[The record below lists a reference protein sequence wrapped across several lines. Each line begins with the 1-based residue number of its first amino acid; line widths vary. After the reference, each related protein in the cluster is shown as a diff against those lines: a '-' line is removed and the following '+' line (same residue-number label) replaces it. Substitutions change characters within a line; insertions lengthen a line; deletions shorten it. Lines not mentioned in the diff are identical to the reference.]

1 MKENKNVQIYFR
13 DFGDCPTIN
22 MPSVAYDRLVN
33 ELLNDNARRFV
44 DFDEVAI
51 YIKQLSVAIGF
62 DCVAFSDWWFN
73 NTTARYGWPKSNMSI
88 NITEGA
94 VFCWIKIGG
103 LVKKYDKEK
112 TMDRVKAGG
121 VYHSYNGDFD
131 MELAKRQMKD
141 LINGPYGILTSIAD
155 KYCNLIHIK
164 DVIFNDP
171 ATIVFWSDGTKT
183 VCTCSEQD
191 TYDPEKGLALC
202 VMKRMLYNNKGHIFN
217 NAREKWLK
225 KGNKR

>member
-1 MKENKNVQIYFR
+1 MKENKNVQINFTDFR
-13 DFGDCPTIN
+13 DCPTIN

-33 ELLNDNARRFV
+33 ELLNDNARRSM

-51 YIKQLSVAIGF
+51 YIRQLSDAIGF
-62 DCVAFSDWWFN
+62 DCVAFTDWWFN
-73 NTTARYGWPKSNMSI
+73 NATARYCWPKSNMSI
-88 NITEGA
+88 CITEGA
-94 VFCWIKIGG
+94 VFCWIKISG
-103 LVKKYDKEK
+103 LVKGGREIK
-112 TMDRVKAGG
+112 TTDRMK
-121 VYHSYNGDFD
+121 
-131 MELAKRQMKD
+131 LARTID
-141 LINGPYGILTSIAD
+141 LMNGPYGILTSIAD
-155 KYCNLIHIK
+155 GHCNLVHIK

-217 NAREKWLK
+217 NAREEWLK
-225 KGNKR
+225 KVKKNG

>member
-51 YIKQLSVAIGF
+51 YIRQLSVTIGF

-73 NTTARYGWPKSNMSI
+73 NATARYGWPISNMSI
-88 NITEGA
+88 AITDGA

-103 LVKKYDKEK
+103 LVKENREIK
-112 TMDRVKAGG
+112 TTDR
-121 VYHSYNGDFD
+121 
-131 MELAKRQMKD
+131 MRD
-141 LINGPYGILTSIAD
+141 LMNGPYGILTSIAD
-155 KYCNLIHIK
+155 KHCNLIHIK

-202 VMKRMLYNNKGHIFN
+202 VMKKMLYNNKGHIFN

-225 KGNKR
+225 KVKKNG